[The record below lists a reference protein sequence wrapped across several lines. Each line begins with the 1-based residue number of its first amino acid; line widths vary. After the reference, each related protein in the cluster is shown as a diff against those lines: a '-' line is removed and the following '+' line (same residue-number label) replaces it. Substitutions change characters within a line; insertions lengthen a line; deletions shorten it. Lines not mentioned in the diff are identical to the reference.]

1 MGRGLS
7 VKLNDRN
14 VNLLL
19 DTGAGGIIVGREIA
33 EKAGL
38 TRVAALRFGGIGDN
52 GLQSGYM
59 AVADH
64 IRIGELEFKDCLI
77 LVSDSR
83 SVVNGDGLIGSNVF
97 ANYLIDIDYPDMRLK
112 LSPLPKRPEDAVAPQ
127 SLNSEGAEQGNTEQ
141 QPDDEIEP
149 ASTQQKIS
157 AITPPTPSQP
167 PKDRYIAPEMIN
179 WTKVFRFGHAMLVPT
194 YVNDSKAMLFELD
207 TGAFRNTLS
216 LRAARQ
222 VSGQISS
229 DSTMRIHGLNGAVKD
244 VYESKAILRFGRVQL
259 PNLDTVTFD
268 LSKISR
274 QTGTEVSGFLGFAVL
289 RLLEIKLDYR
299 DGLVDFEYDPKRA
312 RY

>member
-1 MGRGLS
+1 
-7 VKLNDRN
+7 
-14 VNLLL
+14 
-19 DTGAGGIIVGREIA
+19 
-33 EKAGL
+33 
-38 TRVAALRFGGIGDN
+38 
-52 GLQSGYM
+52 
-59 AVADH
+59 
-64 IRIGELEFKDCLI
+64 
-77 LVSDSR
+77 
-83 SVVNGDGLIGSNVF
+83 
-97 ANYLIDIDYPDMRLK
+97 
-112 LSPLPKRPEDAVAPQ
+112 
-127 SLNSEGAEQGNTEQ
+127 
-141 QPDDEIEP
+141 
-149 ASTQQKIS
+149 
-157 AITPPTPSQP
+157 
-167 PKDRYIAPEMIN
+167 MIN